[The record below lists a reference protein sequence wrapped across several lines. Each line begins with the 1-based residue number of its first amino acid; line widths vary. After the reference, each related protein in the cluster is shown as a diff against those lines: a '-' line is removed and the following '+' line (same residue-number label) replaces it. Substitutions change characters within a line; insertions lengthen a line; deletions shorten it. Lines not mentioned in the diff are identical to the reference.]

1 MEEDQEDE
9 PEDFE
14 AADTSRQ
21 LIPKSNFPP
30 QVDETVIAKV
40 ENPDIDK
47 EIKPVDLDMIKMEEL
62 E

>member
-1 MEEDQEDE
+1 MEEEEDD

-21 LIPKSNFPP
+21 LIPKSNFAP

-40 ENPDIDK
+40 ENPDLNK
-47 EIKPVDLDMIKMEEL
+47 EFKPVDIDMIKMEEL